1 MNNEELVL
9 ILENRFINNQSIHK
23 NINWNDILKR
33 LTDEVLSSLKYMEE
47 KGGECEKVLF
57 ITFHKLS

>member
-9 ILENRFINNQSIHK
+9 ILENRFIKNQSIHK

-33 LTDEVLSSLKYMEE
+33 LTNEVLSSLKYMEE
-47 KGGECEKVLF
+47 KGGEPDVIMYDKMG
-57 ITFHKLS
+57 

>member
-47 KGGECEKVLF
+47 KGGEPDVIMYDKMG
-57 ITFHKLS
+57 

>member
-9 ILENRFINNQSIHK
+9 ILENRFIKNQSIHK

-47 KGGECEKVLF
+47 KGGEPDVIMYDKMG
-57 ITFHKLS
+57 